1 MKNLNLLL
9 LLISLILVIV
19 ISGLFGLIF
28 SSNQSKKNKTE
39 GFCGTKPRTYF
50 PIIESDSINLAI
62 GKRLFKENC
71 ASCHSKN
78 MKDDLTGPALEGA
91 ILRFNQDTTKFANYI
106 HNQELYLKTSYDQR
120 VLSIH
125 KNFGQIKK
133 PKYEELNM
141 NEIKSIITYIE
152 AIYY

>member
-19 ISGLFGLIF
+19 ISGLIGLIF
-28 SSNQSKKNKTE
+28 ISNQSIETE
-39 GFCGTKPRTYF
+39 TKEFCGTKSRTYF
-50 PIIESDSINLAI
+50 PKVESDSINVAI

-71 ASCHSKN
+71 ASCHSKY
-78 MKDDLTGPALEGA
+78 MKDDLTEPALEGA

-106 HNQELYLKTSYDQR
+106 HDQELYLKTSNDQR

-125 KNFGQIKK
+125 KKFGQMKK

-141 NEIKSIITYIE
+141 NEIKSIIAYIE
-152 AIYY
+152 VVYY